1 MKEITTLDSKV
12 VYQNKWMTVREDK
25 IKRQSGNSGIYSVV
39 EKADFVIVLP
49 IEDEHIYL
57 VEQYRYPLEK
67 RCLELPQGSW
77 EEEPNADPAEL
88 DAGELREETG
98 LVAKQLTYVGFQHLA
113 TGYSSQGYH
122 IFLATGLEH
131 TETDLD
137 DEEEG
142 LISQKVSLKEFE
154 AMIIDGTITDASSVN
169 AYGLAKLKQ
178 LI

>member
-25 IKRQSGNSGIYSVV
+25 IQRQSGNSGIYSVV

-88 DAGELREETG
+88 AAGELREETG

-122 IFLATGLEH
+122 IFLATGLEL

-142 LISQKVSLKEFE
+142 LITQKVSLKEFE